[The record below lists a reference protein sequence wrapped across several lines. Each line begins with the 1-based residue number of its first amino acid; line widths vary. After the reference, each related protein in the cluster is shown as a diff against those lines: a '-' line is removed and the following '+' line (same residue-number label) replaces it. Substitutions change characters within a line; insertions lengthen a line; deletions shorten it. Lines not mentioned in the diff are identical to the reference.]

1 MRPSAPLTL
10 AACVIG
16 LVVSVVPIFFAGTA
30 VLMVPIAAQTGWSR
44 GDISTFISAG
54 LVGMAVGSMIVG
66 RLINSWGPRRVIL
79 CGTVAFPL
87 SLALFSFASTIGAA
101 IALAVLVGLTGA
113 AVSQLSYVT
122 VLPLFF
128 DRRLGMSLGVAML
141 GMGVGLALVPQLLQ
155 YLQHDF
161 DWRTIER
168 LLAGIV
174 FATTAVTAGLFLH
187 EPPGYRPGATAPR
200 ARSAADPSNPAAPL
214 SGVTVTQALRSR
226 VFWQLGLATFLATTV
241 IAGLGIHLT
250 SLLTDRGYS
259 TAQAAGIFS
268 IWGAA
273 GALSRVFGGVVLDY
287 FAARWIGAL
296 FLAAAAAGAAL
307 LAAGAIGV
315 AAICAVI
322 FVATANGL
330 ENDLLPYMT
339 RRYFGLRSHGAL
351 YGMLGFAFL
360 MGPAAG
366 SILIGRAFDR
376 FGSYGPALWVAVG
389 ATLTAAVLL
398 ACLGKPSDSV
408 LDQSR
413 DSDPSRIGYPHDPT
427 SFSPRGTSP

>member
-16 LVVSVVPIFFAGTA
+16 LAVSVVPIFFAGTA

-44 GDISTFISAG
+44 GDVSTFISAG

-66 RLINSWGPRRVIL
+66 RLINTWGPRKVIL
-79 CGTVAFPL
+79 GGILAFPL
-87 SLALFSFASTIGAA
+87 SLALFSFATTISSA
-101 IALAVLVGLTGA
+101 IALALLVGLTGA

-128 DRRLGMSLGVAML
+128 DRRLGMSLGIAML
-141 GMGVGLALVPQLLQ
+141 GMGVGLALVPLLLQ
-155 YLQHDF
+155 FLQQSF
-161 DWRTIER
+161 DWRGIYR
-168 LLAGIV
+168 VLAGIV
-174 FATTAVTAGLFLH
+174 FVTTSVAVGSFLH
-187 EPPGYRPGATAPR
+187 EPPGYRPAAASAVPR
-200 ARSAADPSNPAAPL
+200 SSADPSAGL
-214 SGVTVTQALRSR
+214 SGMTVAEALGSR

-241 IAGLGIHLT
+241 ISGLGIHLT

-259 TAQAAGIFS
+259 TSQAAGIFS
-268 IWGAA
+268 IWGIA

-296 FLAAAAAGAAL
+296 FLAAASTGVAL
-307 LAAGAIGV
+307 LASGAIGF
-315 AAICAVI
+315 AAVCAVV

-351 YGMLGFAFL
+351 YGMLGFAFI

-376 FGSYGPALWVAVG
+376 FGSYEPTLWVAVA
-389 ATLTAAVLL
+389 ATLAAALLL
-398 ACLGKPSDSV
+398 ASLGKPADIV
-408 LDQSR
+408 KRTHRLQG
-413 DSDPSRIGYPHDPT
+413 INI
-427 SFSPRGTSP
+427 